1 MVNLSKIK
9 FMKQSTNFL
18 SEVEERHHIKEKLG
32 EKYKE
37 PTGIRNF
44 LLKTPLLRRLPFVRP
59 GSKPDFG
66 SVFL

>member
-18 SEVEERHHIKEKLG
+18 SEVEERRYIK

-44 LLKTPLLRRLPFVRP
+44 LLKTPLLRRLPFVSP

>member
-1 MVNLSKIK
+1 
-9 FMKQSTNFL
+9 MKQSTNFL

-37 PTGIRNF
+37 PTGIRKF